1 MKQRLIWQLSH
12 SDVKNGAC
20 SEWVSAAV
28 PGCVQ
33 LDMAAAYNMPLYFTG
48 DHEDEYRWMEDK
60 Y

>member
-1 MKQRLIWQLSH
+1 MKQRLIWQLAH

-48 DHEDEYRWMEDK
+48 DH
-60 Y
+60 